1 VIDIRELRKDPGAY
15 LTKLSRKGAGGLVQE
30 LLDVD
35 GAWRAATAASEELRA
50 RLKSSGKPTPDQLQ
64 QLQRAKEEFQETESK
79 LAELE
84 RRRKQLLDRV
94 PNPPADDVPSGG
106 EEDFEVLRHVGQK
119 PSFDFAAR
127 DHLDLA
133 QAHGWIDAARGT
145 KVSGARFIYRIGD
158 LALLELAL
166 YRYALTRV
174 AEKGHIP
181 MLPPVLVREEA
192 MYGTGFFP
200 TDAVNIYGVERD
212 DLYLVGT
219 SEVPVA
225 AFHAQE
231 ILEELPR
238 RYVA

>member
-1 VIDIRELRKDPGAY
+1 VIDIRELRKDPSAF
-15 LTKLSRKGAGGLVQE
+15 LSKLSRKGAEGLVQE

-35 GAWRAATAASEELRA
+35 GAWRAAKAVSEELRA

-64 QLQRAKEEFQETESK
+64 ELQRAKEEFQETESR

-106 EEDFEVLRHVGQK
+106 EEDFEVLREVGQK

-145 KVSGARFIYRIGD
+145 KVSGSRFIYRIGD
-158 LALLELAL
+158 LALL
-166 YRYALTRV
+166 
-174 AEKGHIP
+174 
-181 MLPPVLVREEA
+181 
-192 MYGTGFFP
+192 
-200 TDAVNIYGVERD
+200 
-212 DLYLVGT
+212 
-219 SEVPVA
+219 
-225 AFHAQE
+225 
-231 ILEELPR
+231 
-238 RYVA
+238 